1 MTSLDLLIAL
11 SSIQELQLVLVF
23 VGYVLEVVRSAD
35 PRGGLCCGRY
45 TVAGYAGRPFG
56 VSGPCSHRSGPYVE
70 TSAGLPE
77 DGTWIG
83 NKPGLKT

>member
-1 MTSLDLLIAL
+1 M
-11 SSIQELQLVLVF
+11 F
-23 VGYVLEVVRSAD
+23 VGYVLAAMRSVD

-70 TSAGLPE
+70 TSAELPA

-83 NKPGLKT
+83 DKPGLET